1 MLPKPVETFTL
12 SHEDIMA
19 MLQATGESGADARE
33 RLRAKLLELH
43 AAAMRVYRRANLD
56 QPNVLLTDVVETVLY
71 HYDAT
76 NRRAV
81 ARELG
86 MDYDALIILLCGY
99 ILGQDYRNCLS
110 IWGDYDR

>member
-1 MLPKPVETFTL
+1 MLPEPVKALTL
-12 SHEDIMA
+12 SHADVMTLIA
-19 MLQATGESGADARE
+19 AQGESGADARE

-43 AAAMRVYRRANLD
+43 AAALRVYRRANLD

-110 IWGDYDR
+110 IFGDYV